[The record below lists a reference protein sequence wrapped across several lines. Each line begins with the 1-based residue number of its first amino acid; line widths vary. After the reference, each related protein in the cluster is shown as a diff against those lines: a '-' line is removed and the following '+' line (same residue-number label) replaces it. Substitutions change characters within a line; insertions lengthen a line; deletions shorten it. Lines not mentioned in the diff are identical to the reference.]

1 MKGMRVRSTV
11 GCALLLLLS
20 VSAAGLQSQ
29 QSEPAAKADRGTAV
43 NLVRLINTAEVEPQ
57 GQQGRFVSFAEL
69 VRSGT
74 LKSAGRHFPQ
84 LDLDRMNLQSEK
96 EVLPGWE
103 LRLVVAGDGH
113 SYKLSLIEKE
123 DRCRFGFFS
132 DEVGIIYHG
141 KAIDCPVD

>member
-1 MKGMRVRSTV
+1 MTGKRVRSTV
-11 GCALLLLLS
+11 GCALLLLLI

-29 QSEPAAKADRGTAV
+29 QSEPAAKADRRTAV

-57 GQQGRFVSFAEL
+57 GQQGRYVSFAEL
-69 VRSGT
+69 VRTGA

-84 LDLDRMNLQSEK
+84 LDLDRTNLQSER
-96 EVLPGWE
+96 EVLSGWE
-103 LRLVVAGDGH
+103 LRLVVGGDGK